1 MDVADEMTTRSRSQ
15 ARWLQT
21 AAKSA
26 KSANRAAA
34 ANLAS
39 FFCGSNLTQLE
50 PTAKKKRPET
60 RSAYNS
66 TRRDTL
72 PMAFRPSR
80 RGANA
85 DNKGGGGSITKS
97 LDRKVE
103 ALVREYYAQA
113 DTKGVATASAAE
125 VLEYVQARDSSLK
138 RMKRAQVEKFV
149 TKAVAVVEQE
159 AGGGGARGDESGE
172 EFDSDFE
179 AFKEAVEK
187 VVETSMHLTS
197 WHYQL
202 TPVGKDNN
210 SANKRIVEMWSKSS
224 AGLSSSAA
232 TEAAPE
238 GQLRPVEGTELPKD
252 AQTPGRRKRER
263 SSRSEPPVK
272 KQKTDRAPPT
282 GISLRDIGGIEHILS
297 DIHDLIDM
305 PLNCATCY
313 DHLGIQIPR
322 GILLHGPPG
331 CGKTMLANA
340 IAAHHGVPFIPVSAP
355 SIVSGMSGESEKKL
369 REIFEEAVKLAPS
382 IIFIDEIDAVMP
394 KRDSAQRE
402 MEKRIVAQMLTCMDD
417 LSLSKTGGN
426 PVFVIG
432 ATNRP
437 DSLDPALRRAGRF
450 DREICLGV
458 PDEAGREKILR
469 VLSDKLKLSG
479 DFDFRKL
486 AKLTPGF
493 VGADLSSL
501 TTAAGTVA
509 IKRIYEELKA
519 KQKNNDLTLDEGV
532 SISNGAMDIDEA
544 PKSAEI
550 KSKPTLD
557 DIVTPFPPLSAEELE
572 RLSITIDDF
581 LVALPKVQPSSKRE
595 GFATVPDV
603 TWQQVGALGAI
614 RKQMQLAIV
623 KPISHPEIFEAVGI
637 TAPAGVLLY
646 GPPGCGKTLLAKAVA
661 NESNANFI
669 SVKGP
674 ELLNKWVGE
683 SERAVR
689 QVFMRARASQ
699 PCVIFFDELD
709 ALAGK
714 REDSTTEAT
723 SRVVNTL
730 LTELDGL
737 NDRKGVYVIA
747 ATNRPDM
754 IDPAML
760 RPGRLDKALFVA
772 LPIAEER
779 LDILKKL
786 TTKMPL
792 DGTIDL
798 WKIADDNRCKNFSGA
813 DLSSLVREAASS
825 AVESFF
831 PETAAAG
838 DSVLRSVT
846 ADPIAVSARDFEK
859 AFGIVRPS
867 VSEAERLRYAQM
879 NKKLLGL

>member
-1 MDVADEMTTRSRSQ
+1 
-15 ARWLQT
+15 
-21 AAKSA
+21 
-26 KSANRAAA
+26 
-34 ANLAS
+34 
-39 FFCGSNLTQLE
+39 
-50 PTAKKKRPET
+50 
-60 RSAYNS
+60 
-66 TRRDTL
+66 
-72 PMAFRPSR
+72 MAFRPSR
-80 RGANA
+80 RGSHQDARGGG
-85 DNKGGGGSITKS
+85 GGGGSVTKQ

-103 ALVREYYAQA
+103 TLVREYYENLSSPR
-113 DTKGVATASAAE
+113 GLTAPSVSDAIKF
-125 VLEYVQARDSSLK
+125 VQGRDMELK
-138 RMKRAQVEKFV
+138 RLKRTQVEKSV
-149 TKAVAVVEQE
+149 VKAMDLVEIEMGPKGQDE
-159 AGGGGARGDESGE
+159 GAE
-172 EFDSDFE
+172 EFNSDFE
-179 AFKEAVEK
+179 AFNDAIE
-187 VVETSMHLTS
+187 
-197 WHYQL
+197 
-202 TPVGKDNN
+202 KDNN
-210 SANKRIVEMWSKSS
+210 STNKRIVELWSKNS
-224 AGLSSSAA
+224 ACQPSNGTTSAFDPQNQPADGEPIGLS
-232 TEAAPE
+232 
-238 GQLRPVEGTELPKD
+238 KD
-252 AQTPGRRKRER
+252 VQTPARRKRER
-263 SSRSEPPVK
+263 NTRLEQPIK
-272 KQKTDRAPPT
+272 KQKIDRAPPT
-282 GISLRDIGGIEHILS
+282 GVSLRDIGGIEQILN

-305 PLNCATCY
+305 PLNCAACY

-369 REIFEEAVKLAPS
+369 REIFEEAIKLAPS

-469 VLSDKLKLSG
+469 VISKKLKLSG

-501 TTAAGTVA
+501 ITAAGTVA
-509 IKRIYEELKA
+509 IKRIYEDLKKKTQSKPTEA
-519 KQKNNDLTLDEGV
+519 NEGNL
-532 SISNGAMDIDEA
+532 ILNGAMDIDEDDA
-544 PKSAEI
+544 KP
-550 KSKPTLD
+550 KPTSE
-557 DIVTPFPPLSAEELE
+557 DIAVPFPPLSSEELE
-572 RLSITIDDF
+572 KLSITIDDF
-581 LVALPKVQPSSKRE
+581 MTALPKVQPSSKRE

-603 TWQQVGALGAI
+603 TWQQIGALEVI

-623 KPISHPEIFEAVGI
+623 KPIAHPEIFEAVGI
-637 TAPAGVLLY
+637 TAPAGILLY

-737 NDRKGVYVIA
+737 SDRKGVYVIA

-772 LPIAEER
+772 LPTAEER

-786 TTKMPL
+786 TMKMPIHES
-792 DGTIDL
+792 IDL
-798 WKIADDNRCKNFSGA
+798 WKIADDSRCRNFSGA
-813 DLSSLVREAASS
+813 DLSSLVREAANS

-831 PETAAAG
+831 PDTTSG
-838 DSVLRSVT
+838 NPSPQRNT
-846 ADPIAVSARDFEK
+846 TDPIFVCSQDFEK
-859 AFGIVRPS
+859 AFDMVRPS
-867 VSEAERLRYAQM
+867 VSEAERLRYAQI
-879 NKKLLGL
+879 NKKLLGH

>member
-1 MDVADEMTTRSRSQ
+1 
-15 ARWLQT
+15 
-21 AAKSA
+21 
-26 KSANRAAA
+26 
-34 ANLAS
+34 
-39 FFCGSNLTQLE
+39 
-50 PTAKKKRPET
+50 
-60 RSAYNS
+60 
-66 TRRDTL
+66 
-72 PMAFRPSR
+72 MAFRPSR
-80 RGANA
+80 RAGNQESR
-85 DNKGGGGSITKS
+85 GGFVTKQ

-103 ALVREYYAQA
+103 ILVRDYYAG
-113 DTKGVATASAAE
+113 TKGPSPPTTTE
-125 VLEYVQARDSSLK
+125 IIQYVQSHDMELK
-138 RMKRAQVEKFV
+138 RMKKSQVERSV
-149 TKAVAVVEQE
+149 TKAIELVDSETAAKVLEE
-159 AGGGGARGDESGE
+159 GAE

-179 AFKEAVEK
+179 AFNEAVE
-187 VVETSMHLTS
+187 
-197 WHYQL
+197 
-202 TPVGKDNN
+202 KDNN
-210 SANKRIVEMWSKSS
+210 SANKRIIETWTKPPTGQPSN
-224 AGLSSSAA
+224 G
-232 TEAAPE
+232 TTPAPE
-238 GQLRPVEGTELPKD
+238 SQIQSAEGDAAQLPKD
-252 AQTPGRRKRER
+252 IQNAARRKRER
-263 SSRSEPPVK
+263 NSRLEPPVK
-272 KQKTDRAPPT
+272 KQKIDRAPPT

-340 IAAHHGVPFIPVSAP
+340 IAAHHGVPFIPISAP

-469 VLSDKLKLSG
+469 ALSDKLRLSG
-479 DFDFRKL
+479 DFDFRRL

-509 IKRIYEELKA
+509 IKRIYEELKPA
-519 KQKNNDLTLDEGV
+519 HEIKAMELDGGVTLA
-532 SISNGAMDIDEA
+532 NGAMDIDGGLA
-544 PKSAEI
+544 VKNGNT
-550 KSKPTLD
+550 KPPTENTL
-557 DIVTPFPPLSAEELE
+557 TPFSPLSSEELE

-581 LVALPKVQPSSKRE
+581 LTALPKVQPSSKRE

-603 TWQQVGALGAI
+603 TWQQIGALEAI

-623 KPISHPEIFEAVGI
+623 KPIAHPEIFEAVGI
-637 TAPAGVLLY
+637 TTPAGVLLY

-714 REDSTTEAT
+714 REDATTEAT

-772 LPIAEER
+772 LPTAEER

-786 TTKMPL
+786 TIKMP
-792 DGTIDL
+792 IHENVDL
-798 WKIADDNRCKNFSGA
+798 WKIADDNRCQYFSGA
-813 DLSSLVREAASS
+813 DLSSLVREAANS
-825 AVESFF
+825 AVESCF
-831 PETAAAG
+831 PDMIAPGTSESQPLPNANSIT
-838 DSVLRSVT
+838 VRSQN
-846 ADPIAVSARDFEK
+846 FEK
-859 AFGIVRPS
+859 AFGMVRPS
-867 VSEAERLRYAQM
+867 VSEAERIRYMQM

>member
-1 MDVADEMTTRSRSQ
+1 M
-15 ARWLQT
+15 
-21 AAKSA
+21 
-26 KSANRAAA
+26 
-34 ANLAS
+34 AS
-39 FFCGSNLTQLE
+39 
-50 PTAKKKRPET
+50 
-60 RSAYNS
+60 
-66 TRRDTL
+66 
-72 PMAFRPSR
+72 RPSR
-80 RGANA
+80 RGTNT
-85 DNKGGGGSITKS
+85 DSKGGGGTLTDI

-103 ALVREYYAQA
+103 ALVRDYYAQGSKEGAIAPAA
-113 DTKGVATASAAE
+113 D
-125 VLEYVQARDSSLK
+125 VLEYVQSRDSGLK
-138 RMKRAQVEKFV
+138 RMKRNRVEKFV
-149 TKAVAVVEQE
+149 LKAMALVEQDI
-159 AGGGGARGDESGE
+159 GGANGAHRSESGE

-179 AFKEAVEK
+179 AFNEAVE
-187 VVETSMHLTS
+187 
-197 WHYQL
+197 
-202 TPVGKDNN
+202 KDNN
-210 SANKRIVEMWSKSS
+210 SANKRVVEMWSKTAAAKPSTNS
-224 AGLSSSAA
+224 NAGAPSGPQHLS
-232 TEAAPE
+232 TEGE
-238 GQLRPVEGTELPKD
+238 NLSKD

-263 SSRSEPPVK
+263 SNRLEPPVK
-272 KQKTDRAPPT
+272 KQKMDRAPPT
-282 GISLRDIGGIEHILS
+282 GISLRDIGGIEHILN

-369 REIFEEAVKLAPS
+369 REIFEEATKLAPS

-458 PDEAGREKILR
+458 PDETGREKILR
-469 VLSDKLKLSG
+469 VLSNKLKLSG
-479 DFDFRKL
+479 EFDFRRL

-509 IKRIYEELKA
+509 IKRIYGELKE
-519 KQKNNDLTLDEGV
+519 KHRSNDASLDDGV
-532 SISNGAMDIDEA
+532 SVLNGAMDLDEA
-544 PKSAEI
+544 SVTVA
-550 KSKPTLD
+550 KPNLTVED
-557 DIVTPFPPLSAEELE
+557 AVAPFPPLLPDELN
-572 RLSITIDDF
+572 RLAITLDDF
-581 LVALPKVQPSSKRE
+581 LTALPKVQPSSKRE

-603 TWQQVGALGAI
+603 TWQQVGALMTI

-623 KPISHPEIFEAVGI
+623 KPIAHPEIFEAVGI
-637 TAPAGVLLY
+637 SAPAGILLY

-754 IDPAML
+754 IDSAML

-772 LPIAEER
+772 LPTAVER
-779 LDILKKL
+779 LDILIKL
-786 TTKMPL
+786 TMKMPL
-792 DGTIDL
+792 HDTIDL
-798 WKIADDNRCKNFSGA
+798 WKIADDSRCQNFSGA
-813 DLSSLVREAASS
+813 DLSSLVREAANS

-831 PETAAAG
+831 PDSTVENAG
-838 DSVLRSVT
+838 LQHNP
-846 ADPIAVSARDFEK
+846 ADPIAVFPRDFEQ

-867 VSEAERLRYAQM
+867 VSEVERARYLQM
-879 NKKLLGL
+879 NRKLLGL

>member
-1 MDVADEMTTRSRSQ
+1 
-15 ARWLQT
+15 
-21 AAKSA
+21 
-26 KSANRAAA
+26 
-34 ANLAS
+34 
-39 FFCGSNLTQLE
+39 
-50 PTAKKKRPET
+50 
-60 RSAYNS
+60 
-66 TRRDTL
+66 
-72 PMAFRPSR
+72 MAFRSSR
-80 RGANA
+80 RG
-85 DNKGGGGSITKS
+85 GHQGGSVTKQ

-103 ALVREYYAQA
+103 NLVRDYYATLDQS
-113 DTKGVATASAAE
+113 KGSSLANATNAILYAQS
-125 VLEYVQARDSSLK
+125 RDMELK
-138 RMKRAQVEKFV
+138 RMKRNQLEKSV
-149 TKAVAVVEQE
+149 TKAMELIDIE
-159 AGGGGARGDESGE
+159 IGAKTQDEDVD

-179 AFKEAVEK
+179 AFNDAVEK
-187 VVETSMHLTS
+187 DV
-197 WHYQL
+197 
-202 TPVGKDNN
+202 N
-210 SANKRIVEMWSKSS
+210 SANKRIVEMWAKNA
-224 AGLSSSAA
+224 AGQPSNG
-232 TEAAPE
+232 TTPAPE
-238 GQLRPVEGTELPKD
+238 SQTQQPIEGELTS
-252 AQTPGRRKRER
+252 AQKEAQPPGRRKRER
-263 SSRSEPPVK
+263 NSKAEPPLK
-272 KQKTDRAPPT
+272 KQKIDRAPPT
-282 GISLRDIGGIEHILS
+282 GISLQDIGGIEHILN

-340 IAAHHGVPFIPVSAP
+340 IAAHHGVPFISVSAP

-458 PDEAGREKILR
+458 PDEAGREKILK
-469 VLSDKLKLSG
+469 VLSQKLKLSG
-479 DFDFRKL
+479 DFDFTRL

-509 IKRIYEELKA
+509 IKRIYEDLKVKHQSKPLEA
-519 KQKNNDLTLDEGV
+519 DEGV
-532 SISNGAMDIDEA
+532 SLLNGAMDIDDG
-544 PKSAEI
+544 PI
-550 KSKPTLD
+550 IPNGNQKPAVE
-557 DIVTPFPPLSAEELE
+557 DIISPFPPLSSEELE
-572 RLSITIDDF
+572 KLSITIDDF
-581 LVALPKVQPSSKRE
+581 LAALPKVQPSSKRE

-603 TWQQVGALGAI
+603 TWQQIGALEAI

-623 KPISHPEIFEAVGI
+623 KPIAYPEIFEAVGI
-637 TAPAGVLLY
+637 TAPAGILLY

-737 NDRKGVYVIA
+737 SDRKGVYVIA

-772 LPIAEER
+772 LPTADER

-786 TTKMPL
+786 TMKMPL
-792 DGTIDL
+792 HETIDL
-798 WKIADDNRCKNFSGA
+798 WKIADDNRCQNFSGA
-813 DLSSLVREAASS
+813 DLSSLVREAANS
-825 AVESFF
+825 AVESYF
-831 PETAAAG
+831 PDTNSNIETPRIQRNQV
-838 DSVLRSVT
+838 SLIT
-846 ADPIAVSARDFEK
+846 VSAEDFEK
-859 AFGIVRPS
+859 AFGMVRPS
-867 VSEAERLRYAQM
+867 VSEAERIRYTQI
-879 NKKLLGL
+879 NRKILGL

>member
-1 MDVADEMTTRSRSQ
+1 MSS
-15 ARWLQT
+15 
-21 AAKSA
+21 
-26 KSANRAAA
+26 
-34 ANLAS
+34 
-39 FFCGSNLTQLE
+39 
-50 PTAKKKRPET
+50 
-60 RSAYNS
+60 
-66 TRRDTL
+66 
-72 PMAFRPSR
+72 RPSR
-80 RGANA
+80 HHTSH
-85 DNKGGGGSITKS
+85 GGGSVTKQ

-103 ALVREYYAQA
+103 NLVRDYYSKLSSNSSNNPKPIPNTNEAI
-113 DTKGVATASAAE
+113 D
-125 VLEYVQARDSSLK
+125 YVQAHDMGLK
-138 RMKRAQVEKFV
+138 RLKRNQIEKSV
-149 TKAVAVVEQE
+149 TKAMELITIEVGGT
-159 AGGGGARGDESGE
+159 AGENEGAE

-179 AFKEAVEK
+179 AFNEAVD
-187 VVETSMHLTS
+187 
-197 WHYQL
+197 
-202 TPVGKDNN
+202 KDNN
-210 SANKRIVEMWSKSS
+210 SANKRVVEMWSKNQASS
-224 AGLSSSAA
+224 RN
-232 TEAAPE
+232 TPAPE
-238 GQLRPVEGTELPKD
+238 AQSQPVDGDASQQLSKD
-252 AQTPGRRKRER
+252 AQTPARRKRER
-263 SSRSEPPVK
+263 SSRTEPPVK
-272 KQKTDRAPPT
+272 KQKIDRAPPT
-282 GISLRDIGGIEHILS
+282 GVSLKDIGGIEHILN

-340 IAAHHGVPFIPVSAP
+340 IAAHHGVPFIPISAP

-458 PDEAGREKILR
+458 PDEVGREKILR
-469 VLSDKLKLSG
+469 VLSEKLKLSG
-479 DFDFRKL
+479 DFDFKKL

-501 TTAAGTVA
+501 ITAAGTFA
-509 IKRIYEELKA
+509 IKRIYDDLKVRHQIGTA
-519 KQKNNDLTLDEGV
+519 EQDEGV
-532 SISNGAMDIDEA
+532 SILNGAMEIDGGPGLANGKPNPILEDA
-544 PKSAEI
+544 PN
-550 KSKPTLD
+550 
-557 DIVTPFPPLSAEELE
+557 PFPPLSPEELE

-581 LVALPKVQPSSKRE
+581 LTALPKVQPSSKRE

-603 TWQQVGALGAI
+603 TWQQIGALEAI

-623 KPISHPEIFEAVGI
+623 KPIAHPEIFEAVGI
-637 TAPAGVLLY
+637 TSPAGVLLY

-714 REDSTTEAT
+714 REDATTEAT

-737 NDRKGVYVIA
+737 SDRKGVYVIA

-772 LPIAEER
+772 LPTAEER
-779 LDILKKL
+779 LDIMKKL
-786 TTKMPL
+786 TMKMPL
-792 DGTIDL
+792 HESIDL
-798 WKIADDNRCKNFSGA
+798 WKIADDSRCRNFSGA
-813 DLSSLVREAASS
+813 DLSSLVREAANS
-825 AVESFF
+825 AVEAFF
-831 PETAAAG
+831 PETAAEPQRIPSG
-838 DSVLRSVT
+838 
-846 ADPIAVSARDFEK
+846 PITVCPDNFEK
-859 AFGIVRPS
+859 AFGMVRPS
-867 VSEAERLRYAQM
+867 VSEAERIRYMQI
-879 NKKLLGL
+879 NKKLLGC